1 MINKTTTIRID
12 TKTYENLKKL
22 SEQLEQPMQKI
33 VYEALVEYK
42 KKILLSQTAEAFLNL
57 KKNSDLW
64 EDEIKERELWDNT
77 LLDGVEE

>member
-12 TKTYENLKKL
+12 AKTYENLKKL

-33 VYEALVEYK
+33 VHEALIEYK
-42 KKILLSQTAEAFLNL
+42 RKILLSQTAEAFLNL
-57 KKNSDLW
+57 KKNNKLW

>member
-33 VYEALVEYK
+33 VYEALEEYK

>member
-1 MINKTTTIRID
+1 VINKTTTIRID
-12 TKTYENLKKL
+12 AKTYENLKKL

-33 VYEALVEYK
+33 VHEALIEYK
-42 KKILLSQTAEAFLNL
+42 RKILLSQTAEAFLNL
-57 KKNSDLW
+57 KKNNKLW

>member
-1 MINKTTTIRID
+1 VINKTTTIRID